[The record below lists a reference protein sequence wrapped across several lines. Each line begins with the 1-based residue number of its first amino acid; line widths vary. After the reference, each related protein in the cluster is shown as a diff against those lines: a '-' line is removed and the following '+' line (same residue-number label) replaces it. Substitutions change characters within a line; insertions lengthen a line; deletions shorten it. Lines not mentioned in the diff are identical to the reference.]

1 VALSEGKRQSAG
13 VVDPSLLSLA
23 RALRDALDPVL
34 VAHGD
39 GKTGLVL
46 ALLAREHAYLEGPPG
61 CGKSALA
68 LAFARIAGARLM
80 QASFH
85 RDTSAVEL
93 LGSPR
98 LRRQRRG
105 NAERLAF
112 ELMPGPL
119 ATAEVLLLD
128 DLSRAP
134 GEALAPLLRILSER
148 RAAGA
153 ALPLETAIATAG
165 AADLESYA
173 DPLEPSQLDRFAVQ
187 IRMRG
192 LVSGR
197 RFERARTLLDRDGEP
212 PLHAVLD
219 TDQRH
224 ALQRAVAALTIEPA
238 ARAALLRAVERL
250 RAAAG
255 DEPALLSD
263 RAFARA
269 APGILK
275 AHAFLRGAERV
286 EAIDVRALRFM
297 LARRVPESLEPHVAA
312 ILEDALLEGA
322 PVPAPPPSTRPAA
335 AGESGRA
342 ADSPVPVPGLETV
355 PAPIEGIAPQARAR
369 GDDDAASVENLIQAL
384 LGRLERG
391 AVARGEDPGGQP
403 RGWRRMRR
411 LDELLDADPVD
422 ALLYAQGRS
431 TAPRVYRRERRNAG
445 GTLAVLRDVSASME
459 GRLSRWAG
467 QVVAG
472 LVRTGARRRMRMG
485 YVEFN
490 HEAERFEA
498 GGAFFHRRYRR
509 LLALASRR
517 RAEGRTNYE
526 APLRSALAEL
536 RGTAGRERHVVLLT
550 DGVPL
555 LGDPSVRHERALARE
570 LGVKVHTVF
579 LGLGECPEVLDE
591 ISRETRGS
599 GFAAR
604 PRPDGR
610 VTVIER
616 ATGPRSARGRSE
628 QSGGEH

>member
-1 VALSEGKRQSAG
+1 VALRQGKREAG
-13 VVDPSLLSLA
+13 CVVDPSLLGLA
-23 RALRDALDPVL
+23 RSARDALDAVL
-34 VAHGD
+34 LGHDDA
-39 GKTGLVL
+39 KTGLVL

-61 CGKSALA
+61 CGKSALGGA
-68 LAFARIAGARLM
+68 LARIAGARAM
-80 QASFH
+80 HASFH
-85 RDTSAVEL
+85 RDTNASEL
-93 LGSPR
+93 LGAPR
-98 LRRQRRG
+98 LRRERRG
-105 NAERLAF
+105 NAERLSF

-134 GEALAPLLRILSER
+134 GEALSPLLRILSER

-153 ALPLETAIATAG
+153 PLPLETAIATAG

-173 DPLEPSQLDRFAVQ
+173 DPLEPSQLDRFAIQV
-187 IRMRG
+187 RMRG

-197 RFERARTLLDRDGEP
+197 RFERARALLDRDPEP
-212 PLHAVLD
+212 PLRAVLE

-224 ALQRAVAALTIEPA
+224 ALQRATRALPIDPA

-269 APGILK
+269 APRILQ
-275 AHAFLRGAERV
+275 AHAFLRGSERV
-286 EAIDVRALRFM
+286 EPIDVRALRFM
-297 LARRVPESLEPHVAA
+297 LARRVPEALEPFVAA
-312 ILEDALLEGA
+312 ILEDSLLEST
-322 PVPAPPPSTRPAA
+322 PVPAPPASTRPAA
-335 AGESGRA
+335 AAGEGGGPT
-342 ADSPVPVPGLETV
+342 DSPVPVPGLETV
-355 PAPIEGIAPQARAR
+355 PAPIESIAPQARAR
-369 GDDDAASVENLIQAL
+369 GDDDAASVESLVQAL

-422 ALLYAQGRS
+422 ALLFAKGQ
-431 TAPRVYRRERRNAG
+431 TTTPRVYRRERRNAG

-550 DGVPL
+550 DGVPV
-555 LGDPSVRHERALARE
+555 LGDPSVRNERALARE

-591 ISRETRGS
+591 ISRETQGS
-599 GFAAR
+599 CFVAR

-610 VTVIER
+610 VTVRER
-616 ATGPRSARGRSE
+616 KGE
-628 QSGGEH
+628 GEH

>member
-1 VALSEGKRQSAG
+1 MAHRSGKGESAA
-13 VVDPSLLSLA
+13 VTPPSLLSLA
-23 RALRDALDPVL
+23 RAAREALDLVL
-34 VAHGD
+34 VGQEDA
-39 GKTGLVL
+39 KTGLLL

-68 LAFARIAGARLM
+68 GALACIAGAH
-80 QASFH
+80 ASQVGFH
-85 RDTSAVEL
+85 RDTHAAEL
-93 LGSPR
+93 LGAPR
-98 LRRQRRG
+98 LRRERRG
-105 NAERLAF
+105 NAERLSF
-112 ELMPGPL
+112 ELAPGPL
-119 ATAEVLLLD
+119 GRAEILVLD

-134 GEALAPLLRILSER
+134 GEALAPLLRMLSER

-153 ALPLETAIATAG
+153 RLPLETAIATAG
-165 AADLESYA
+165 SSDLESYA

-187 IRMRG
+187 VRMRG
-192 LVSGR
+192 LALGR
-197 RFERARTLLDRDGEP
+197 RFELARGLLDRPGETRLVP
-212 PLHAVLD
+212 VLD
-219 TDQRH
+219 TEKRH
-224 ALQRAVAALTIEPA
+224 ALQRAAAALEIEPA

-255 DEPALLSD
+255 DEPVLVSD

-269 APGILK
+269 APAILR

-286 EAIDVRALRFM
+286 EPIDVRALRFM
-297 LARRVPESLEPHVAA
+297 LARRVPENLEPHVAA
-312 ILEDALLEGA
+312 ILEDALLEST
-322 PVPAPPPSTRPAA
+322 PVSAPPAATRPAA
-335 AGESGRA
+335 AAGEGGGPADAPVA
-342 ADSPVPVPGLETV
+342 APGLETF
-355 PAPIEGIAPQARAR
+355 PAPIESVTPQARAR
-369 GDDDAASVENLIQAL
+369 GDDDAASVESLVQAL

-422 ALLYAQGRS
+422 ALLFAQGLS
-431 TAPRVYRRERRNAG
+431 SGARVYRRERRNSG

-526 APLRSALAEL
+526 APLRSVLGEL
-536 RGTAGRERHVVLLT
+536 RGVAGRERHVVLLT
-550 DGVPL
+550 DGVPV
-555 LGDPSVRHERALARE
+555 LGDPSVRRERALARE

-579 LGLGECPEVLDE
+579 LGLGECPEVLDD
-591 ISRETRGS
+591 ISRETRGGS
-599 GFAAR
+599 FVAR

-610 VTVIER
+610 VTVLER
-616 ATGPRSARGRSE
+616 K
-628 QSGGEH
+628 GGEKG

>member
-1 VALSEGKRQSAG
+1 MLPPS
-13 VVDPSLLSLA
+13 SLLGLA
-23 RALRDALDPVL
+23 RAARDSLDALLIGHED
-34 VAHGD
+34 A
-39 GKTGLVL
+39 KTGLVL

-68 LAFARIAGARLM
+68 VAFARIAGARATQL
-80 QASFH
+80 SFH
-85 RDTSAVEL
+85 RDTSASEL
-93 LGSPR
+93 LGETS

-105 NAERLAF
+105 SAERLSF
-112 ELMPGPL
+112 ERTPGAL
-119 ATAEVLLLD
+119 AQAEILLLD

-148 RAAGA
+148 SAAGVP
-153 ALPLETAIATAG
+153 LPLESAIATAG
-165 AADLESYA
+165 AEDLESYA

-187 IRMRG
+187 VRMRG
-192 LVSGR
+192 LVVGR
-197 RFERARTLLDRDGEP
+197 RFERARELLDHSP
-212 PLHAVLD
+212 VALPAPVLD
-219 TDQRH
+219 REQRH
-224 ALQRAVAALTIEPA
+224 ALQRAAAELPIESA

-255 DEPALLSD
+255 DEPVLLSD
-263 RAFARA
+263 RAFALA
-269 APGILK
+269 APRILR
-275 AHAFLRGAERV
+275 AHAFLRGAARV
-286 EAIDVRALRFM
+286 EPIDVRGLRFM
-297 LARRVPESLEPHVAA
+297 LARRVPESIEPHVAA
-312 ILEDALLEGA
+312 ILEDSLLERA
-322 PVPAPPPSTRPAA
+322 PVAALPAA
-335 AGESGRA
+335 SRFATSAGEGGGPADA
-342 ADSPVPVPGLETV
+342 ALAVAPLETI
-355 PAPIEGIAPQARAR
+355 PAPIESIAPRPRAR
-369 GDDDAASVENLIQAL
+369 GDDDAASVESLVQAL

-422 ALLYAQGRS
+422 ALLFARGDS
-431 TAPRVYRRERRNAG
+431 PGARVSRRERRNAG

-526 APLRSALAEL
+526 APLQSALAEL
-536 RGTAGRERHVVLLT
+536 RGTAGRERHVILLT
-550 DGVPL
+550 DGVPV
-555 LGDPSVRHERALARE
+555 LGDPAVRRERRLARE

-579 LGLGECPEVLDE
+579 LGLGECPEVLAE
-591 ISRETRGS
+591 ISRETQGS
-599 GFAAR
+599 CFVAR

-610 VTVIER
+610 LTVLER
-616 ATGPRSARGRSE
+616 NAFVRANRG
-628 QSGGEH
+628 GGES